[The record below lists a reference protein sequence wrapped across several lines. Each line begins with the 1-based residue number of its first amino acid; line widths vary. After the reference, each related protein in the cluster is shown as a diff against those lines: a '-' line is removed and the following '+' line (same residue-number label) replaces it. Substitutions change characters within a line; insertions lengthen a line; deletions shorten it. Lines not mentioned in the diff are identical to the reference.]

1 MPPRFGGAPS
11 CVRCQKAVYM
21 AEQVIGPSGAY
32 HKVCLTC
39 KECNKRLD
47 STTLTEREGEAY
59 CKVCHSRKWGI
70 KGYGFAGGA
79 SFLSTEDKMPK
90 DILESQQQQELS
102 SPPSTPPR
110 MALNN
115 NTAPTL
121 PTRPTASEIQQTP
134 SSSINN
140 NVNDD
145 VPSPSFWSNRSV
157 PSVSST
163 ASAPAPAPAP
173 VPVPARTNVNDQP
186 QVQQPSLP
194 PRPSAAAAAPAA
206 APAPVNNFTGPKS
219 SYLTYQTGYV
229 PKKLNFGIQNDVC
242 TKCGKAVYAAELA
255 LGAGNKYH
263 KLCLKCCQCG
273 KLLSST
279 NMQDRDRDLY
289 CRGCYSKSFGPKG
302 YGYGNLLTPEGATR

>member
-1 MPPRFGGAPS
+1 MPPRFGGSPS
-11 CVRCQKAVYM
+11 CIRCQKAVYM

-32 HKVCLTC
+32 HKSCLTC

-47 STTLTEREGEAY
+47 STTLAERDGEAY

-70 KGYGFAGGA
+70 KGYGFGKYTSCAGGA

-90 DILESQQQQELS
+90 DILESQQELS
-102 SPPSTPPR
+102 SPPATPPR
-110 MALNN
+110 TIAS
-115 NTAPTL
+115 TTPVL
-121 PTRPTASEIQQTP
+121 PVRPTASELQQSSASPST
-134 SSSINN
+134 SSSSSSNS
-140 NVNDD
+140 NDET
-145 VPSPSFWSNRSV
+145 PAPSFWSNRI
-157 PSVSST
+157 P
-163 ASAPAPAPAP
+163 PATAP
-173 VPVPARTNVNDQP
+173 VTRQP
-186 QVQQPSLP
+186 TLP
-194 PRPSAAAAAPAA
+194 PRPSTANQPAT
-206 APAPVNNFTGPKS
+206 PAPKS
-219 SYLTYQTGYV
+219 AYVSYQTGYV
-229 PKKLNFGIQNDVC
+229 PKKINFGVQNDIC

-279 NMQDRDRDLY
+279 NMQDRDHDLY

>member
-1 MPPRFGGAPS
+1 
-11 CVRCQKAVYM
+11 M

-32 HKVCLTC
+32 HKACLTC
-39 KECNKRLD
+39 KECNKRLN
-47 STTLTEREGEAY
+47 STTLAEREGEAY

-110 MALNN
+110 MAVNN
-115 NTAPTL
+115 NNAPTL

-134 SSSINN
+134 SSSLNSS
-140 NVNDD
+140 VNDD
-145 VPSPSFWSNRSV
+145 VPSPSFWSNRSN

-163 ASAPAPAPAP
+163 APAASRAPTPAPAP
-173 VPVPARTNVNDQP
+173 VSARTNVNDQS
-186 QVQQPSLP
+186 PSLP
-194 PRPSAAAAAPAA
+194 PRPSAVSAAAT
-206 APAPVNNFTGPKS
+206 VNNSTGPKS
-219 SYLTYQTGYV
+219 SYLSYQTGYV

-273 KLLSST
+273 KLLNST